1 MAFIAKT
8 LADGQLAIT
17 QTVLYTVPALTTC
30 YVKRFSIFNTN
41 AAEQTV
47 EVWINPSGSA
57 ARRWRRY
64 VLAQNES
71 ADMLDDSDALLLPP
85 GAKIEARTTT
95 ASAVDYFV
103 MGVEETA

>member
-1 MAFIAKT
+1 MPFIAKSF
-8 LADGQLAIT
+8 ADGQLPTT
-17 QTVLYTVPALTTC
+17 QTVLYTVPVSTTS
-30 YVKRFSIFNTN
+30 YVKRFSIFTSN

-47 EVWINPSGSA
+47 EVWINPTGAA

-71 ADMLDDSDALLLPP
+71 ADMLDDSDALLIPS
-85 GAKIEARTTT
+85 GGKIEARTTT
-95 ASAVDYFV
+95 GSAVDYFI

>member
-1 MAFIAKT
+1 MPFVAKT
-8 LADGQLAIT
+8 LADGQLPT
-17 QTVLYTVPALTTC
+17 SQTVLYTVPISATC
-30 YVKRFSIFNTN
+30 YVKRFSVFNSN

-71 ADMLDDSDALLLPP
+71 ADMLDDSDALLLPA
-85 GAKIEARTTT
+85 GAKVEARTTT
-95 ASAVDYFV
+95 GSAVDYFI
-103 MGVEETA
+103 MGVEEVA